1 MNRRPMTFGDLIAR
15 VAPAPAVD
23 AVAMSPVIAS
33 AVELKGDGDP
43 SDRRMW
49 VVIHSVTDA
58 ELRLIHPAPIKSAKV
73 AVEISSRT
81 GEVLRVVLEPA
92 DSRQQGELFETCARF
107 VPMGRGI
114 LSASA

>member
-23 AVAMSPVIAS
+23 AVAMSPIIAS
-33 AVELKGDGDP
+33 AVELRGDGGP

-58 ELRLIHPAPIKSAKV
+58 ELRLIHPGPFQSSKIS
-73 AVEISSRT
+73 VEISSHA
-81 GEVLRVVLEPA
+81 GEILRVVLEPA
-92 DSRQQGELFETCARF
+92 GSRQTGELFDTCARF
-107 VPMGRGI
+107 VPMGRGM